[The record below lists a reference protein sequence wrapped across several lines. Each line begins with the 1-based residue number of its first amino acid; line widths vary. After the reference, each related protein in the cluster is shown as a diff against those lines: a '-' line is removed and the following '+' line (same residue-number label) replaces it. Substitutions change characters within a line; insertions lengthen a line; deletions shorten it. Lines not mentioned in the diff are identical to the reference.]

1 MLAQCTHHLF
11 AGVGVVAVDQD
22 PHGAG
27 GVGHGQMVLV
37 RRRPYLGARA
47 KTASAAAVA
56 VAPIMPNLFQPR
68 SNWDRSTLV
77 SPEIRIEPSSS
88 SVIVTGRGSAAVM
101 PLMVK
106 FARRSAAL
114 PSVGCTAV
122 TTTLISPKRS
132 TSKKSAERRCVS
144 RRPMPV
150 LSDAVRMS
158 RRPKTAPL
166 PVSCP
171 SPLKSVKRPLTFSR
185 PHMFLILKVMAE
197 RPGTMFHTPAM
208 SGSLSSVSKV
218 VIVASFVFPPG
229 LIHQGSDPGRVAV
242 FVDPVDQAV
251 NAHLDHDADPQRDR
265 LAGMAGGVQDV
276 LLNEAAGG
284 SVVEQLAVQDLVA
297 TLGRDVDEPVDDPQ
311 RAGLVVV

>member
-77 SPEIRIEPSSS
+77 SPEIWIEPSSS
-88 SVIVTGRGSAAVM
+88 SVIVTGRGSGAVM

-106 FARRSAAL
+106 LARRSAAL
-114 PSVGCTAV
+114 PLVGCTPV
-122 TTTLISPKRS
+122 TTTLISPNRS
-132 TSKKSAERRCVS
+132 TSKKSAERRCRL

-158 RRPKTAPL
+158 RRPKTAAL

-171 SPLKSVKRPLTFSR
+171 SPLNSVERPLTFSR
-185 PHMFLILKVMAE
+185 PHWFLILKVMAE
-197 RPGTMFHTPAM
+197 RFGTRFHTPDI
-208 SGSLSSVSKV
+208 SGSVSSVSRV
-218 VIVASFVFPPG
+218 VIVTSSVDRSTVRSAQGRSIRRSARSERLYPP
-229 LIHQGSDPGRVAV
+229 
-242 FVDPVDQAV
+242 
-251 NAHLDHDADPQRDR
+251 
-265 LAGMAGGVQDV
+265 
-276 LLNEAAGG
+276 
-284 SVVEQLAVQDLVA
+284 
-297 TLGRDVDEPVDDPQ
+297 
-311 RAGLVVV
+311 